1 MAGITDLANVWN
13 NIKEID
19 LRPIRD
25 EALQWVK
32 IAIVGASDAE
42 RQELAEQMR
51 RDPVRPAIQ
60 VRTPLLLL
68 DLKDAAQTS
77 DADLIVL
84 ILNTSSTDYN
94 REKALARAWADAGK
108 RVLVFINQDGTPG
121 DPQVLRAWINWG
133 QRRIVYG
140 VLSDQRF
147 LQSEFAEAV
156 IALLPKQTLALA
168 RAFPLFRM
176 QVAYELIND
185 TCFSNAAYSLSTGLA
200 EIVPVFDIPLNV
212 TDMIVLTKSQAFLI
226 YKLGLALGYS
236 TRWQSYVAEFG
247 SVLGGGFL
255 WRQLARG
262 LVGLIPVWGI
272 VPKVAVA
279 YSGTFVVG
287 NVILQWYRTGRHIS
301 GQQMQQLYLQAFSR
315 GKQVAQA
322 LLARLHWRRKKPR
335 KEKIL
340 LPAQTPHTCASCGRT
355 SSPDATFC
363 QYCGQPLDGL
373 IVEK

>member
-42 RQELAEQMR
+42 RQELAERMR
-51 RDPVRPAIQ
+51 CDPFRPATQ

-68 DLKDAAQTS
+68 DLKDARQAS
-77 DADLIVL
+77 DADLI
-84 ILNTSSTDYN
+84 ILMLKTSSADYN

-108 RVLVFINQDGTPG
+108 RVLVFINQVGAPG
-121 DPQVLRAWINWG
+121 DPQALRAWINWG

-140 VLSDQRF
+140 VISDQRF
-147 LQSEFAEAV
+147 LESEFAEAV

-168 RAFPLFRM
+168 RAFPLFRT

-236 TRWQSYVAEFG
+236 THWQTYVAEFG
-247 SVLGGGFL
+247 GVLGGGFL
-255 WRQLARG
+255 WRQLARS

-287 NVILQWYRTGRHIS
+287 NVVLQWYRTGRHIS

-315 GKQVAQA
+315 GKQVARA
-322 LLARLHWRRKKPR
+322 LLARLRWRRRKPHE
-335 KEKIL
+335 EKVL
-340 LPAQTPHTCASCGRT
+340 LPERTPHTCATCGRT
-355 SSPDATFC
+355 SSLDASFC
-363 QYCGQPLDGL
+363 QYCGQPFDGL
-373 IVEK
+373 VVEG